1 MAVSVGRTSRVTRR
15 WCDGRLAPAFRKFSP
30 MSAIGAD
37 CTDRRRLDA
46 GKSKAGIVV
55 SDRWHVQKWAD
66 LGHLIA
72 SVASVCRAIAYPTD
86 YATAHWPDR
95 TLAQCHGHAPLF
107 RRRSRQ
113 ESRVVVQ
120 GQTDQGIG
128 RRGHFAGSFLAHALD
143 EFFQP
148 GACRQ
153 LPGHGLVSTGC
164 SDSHRLLHRW
174 QWNEWAIPPPLRP
187 DLRSGKRWEIGRST
201 AAELGPLAAR
211 PADGRSA
218 ALSLFV
224 PCRKADRVTG

>member
-1 MAVSVGRTSRVTRR
+1 
-15 WCDGRLAPAFRKFSP
+15 

-72 SVASVCRAIAYPTD
+72 SVASICRAIAYPTV

-95 TLAQCHGHAPLF
+95 TLAQCHCLAPLF

-201 AAELGPLAAR
+201 AAELGLLAAR
-211 PADGRSA
+211 PGDGLATDCQRHHPVPPISAMRRRRSESA
-218 ALSLFV
+218 GPRPLLHLATS
-224 PCRKADRVTG
+224 DRIGEDVLKLT

>member
-1 MAVSVGRTSRVTRR
+1 MGRFRPPNCFGRERLPGDSIP
-15 WCDGRLAPAFRKFSP
+15 DGLR
-30 MSAIGAD
+30 
-37 CTDRRRLDA
+37 
-46 GKSKAGIVV
+46 
-55 SDRWHVQKWAD
+55 
-66 LGHLIA
+66 
-72 SVASVCRAIAYPTD
+72 
-86 YATAHWPDR
+86 DR
-95 TLAQCHGHAPLF
+95 TFAQCHGHAPLF

-120 GQTDQGIG
+120 GQTEQGIG

-201 AAELGPLAAR
+201 AAELAPSRRDRLMDVLPR
-211 PADGRSA
+211 YPYLFPAGKRI
-218 ALSLFV
+218 
-224 PCRKADRVTG
+224 G